1 MLPID
6 SIMFARASV
15 STNLICKLIIKTP
28 TQKKTILISATND
41 LAPILNVLQKHF
53 FSVSLLQERF
63 TLHGIILISATN
75 NHAPILNIFQKHFFS
90 FDFLAERFT
99 LHGISKISKIS
110 KSSPC
115 TEYPKAGPQTQFLAD
130 GASDQLTTRTRLP
143 RQEPEDYPL

>member
-1 MLPID
+1 MKVIMLPID

-53 FSVSLLQERF
+53 FSVSLSQERF
-63 TLHGIILISATN
+63 TLHGIILISATY

-90 FDFLAERFT
+90 FDFLAGRFT
-99 LHGISKISKIS
+99 LHGISKSR
-110 KSSPC
+110 SPDPVFGRWGFRP
-115 TEYPKAGPQTQFLAD
+115 TDHKDSPP
-130 GASDQLTTRTRLP
+130 SPRT
-143 RQEPEDYPL
+143 